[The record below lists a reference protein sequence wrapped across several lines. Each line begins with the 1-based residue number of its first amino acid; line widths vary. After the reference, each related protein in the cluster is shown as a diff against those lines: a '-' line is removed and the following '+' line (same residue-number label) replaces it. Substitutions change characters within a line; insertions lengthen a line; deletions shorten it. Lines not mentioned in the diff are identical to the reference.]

1 MIGGVMRKGII
12 QLTVAGIFLLIFAL
26 ILYFVLSKKTDSVD
40 QACYEWIAKMINPTN
55 TKLMKFITFFGG
67 TLGIAISI
75 GVSYFFLKD
84 NFDRGFLTL
93 GILGEVALNNLI
105 KVIIKRIRPSIHP
118 LVLET
123 GYSFPSGH
131 TMATTVFYS
140 FILFF
145 VWKSHLPK
153 TLKIIITIPCIIMIL
168 SVLISRVYLGV
179 HYISDVTAGLTLSIA
194 YVLIITFF
202 YTSLK
207 GHFL

>member
-1 MIGGVMRKGII
+1 MRKGII
-12 QLTVAGIFLLIFAL
+12 QLTTAGIFLLIFAL
-26 ILYFVLSKKTDSVD
+26 ILYFVLSKKADSID
-40 QACYEWIAKMINPTN
+40 QNFYEWIAKTINPTN

-67 TLGIAISI
+67 TLGIALSVGI
-75 GVSYFFLKD
+75 SYFFLKD

-93 GILGEVALNNLI
+93 GILGEVALNNII
-105 KVIIKRIRPSIHP
+105 KVLIKRIRPAINP

-131 TMATTVFYS
+131 TMSTTAFYS

-145 VWKSHLPK
+145 IWKSHLPK
-153 TLKIIITIPCIIMIL
+153 ILKIIITIPCIIMIL

-202 YTSLK
+202 YTNLK
-207 GHFL
+207 GPFI